1 MKASMRQKINPWKG
15 LFECSCDSNNFKKNY
30 DYNRGN
36 RKYFDKTSNNG
47 KKAGENV
54 EEHHFKSLN
63 IS

>member
-1 MKASMRQKINPWKG
+1 MFMWLLQ
-15 LFECSCDSNNFKKNY
+15 LFKRND

-36 RKYFDKTSNNG
+36 RKYFGETTDNG
-47 KKAGENV
+47 KKAAENV